1 MSETMRVA
9 YFSRFLPTADKGG
22 GCRRNSQVMEVCP
35 GGPPTLFSSAM
46 GDGLSKEAYER
57 ITDPATAEERSAR
70 WLEPASWSAARE
82 PAVLKLRCI
91 AAEWATSLP
100 IAPPWDLVLIDDPV
114 YFYLLLDSLAGARS
128 STRVLEGL
136 AYPCT

>member
-1 MSETMRVA
+1 
-9 YFSRFLPTADKGG
+9 
-22 GCRRNSQVMEVCP
+22 
-35 GGPPTLFSSAM
+35 M

-57 ITDPATAEERSAR
+57 IADTATAKERRAQ

-114 YFYLLLDSLAGARS
+114 YFYPLLNALAGGRS
-128 STRVLEGL
+128 PTRILKGL
-136 AYPCT
+136 AYPYT